1 MHNIRVDIECPQCGQ
16 KFDVPEALKKHLLEE
31 CSQVFS
37 QIMPATAS
45 TSTDK
50 EVIYEQVGG
59 LPEEIPPEVDIAGV
73 EADLIRQQNELL

>member
-1 MHNIRVDIECPQCGQ
+1 
-16 KFDVPEALKKHLLEE
+16 
-31 CSQVFS
+31 
-37 QIMPATAS
+37 MPATAS